1 MRQRFAKSLPVALV
15 LTFIGSIA
23 QAEAP
28 DGQLA
33 DDPAAIVIAFNAAIP
48 EGDLDTLIGLL
59 ADGGVQFTIKSP
71 HEGFVPEKLTTSL
84 VPYWKMI
91 APVIATST
99 ALYERDVEIVE
110 ARQMGNIATVWAGIE
125 TRSQMKGKEEI
136 KSASYNH
143 VYLLIQTPDGW
154 KIASIADNRAVDVL
168 SNN

>member
-1 MRQRFAKSLPVALV
+1 MALV
-15 LTFIGSIA
+15 LVFSASAA

-28 DGQLA
+28 A
-33 DDPAAIVIAFNAAIP
+33 TDPAAIVFAFNAAIP
-48 EGDLDTLIGLL
+48 EGDLDTILALL

-99 ALYERDVEIVE
+99 SIYERDVEIID
-110 ARQMGNIATVWAGIE
+110 ARQMGNIATVWVGIDI
-125 TRSQMKGKEEI
+125 RRQLKGKEEI
-136 KSASYNH
+136 QSSSYNH

-154 KIASIADNRAVDVL
+154 KIASIADNRAVDTL
-168 SNN
+168 QTG